1 MAVTTLMPSKV
12 LAEAHFLF
20 PDKPAA
26 AAPPTP
32 KRKTA
37 HWVRDVKDTRVPGKI
52 DQPAFSSTRK
62 AWSMGKP
69 GV

>member
-37 HWVRDVKDTRVPGKI
+37 QVRDVKDRRVPGKI
-52 DQPAFSSTRK
+52 DQAAFSSTRK